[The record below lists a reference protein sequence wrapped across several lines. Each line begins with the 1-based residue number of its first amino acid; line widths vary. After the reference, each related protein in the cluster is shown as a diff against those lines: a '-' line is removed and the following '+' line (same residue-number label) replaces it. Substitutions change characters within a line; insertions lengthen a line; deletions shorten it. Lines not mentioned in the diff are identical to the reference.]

1 MGTKPNLKML
11 EFGKRCK
18 SIIDKHESATKPVKI
33 QTQGCEVCGSYLV
46 KTDWAPTCN
55 ECGSVHIDN
64 HYLKFEN
71 DDCTKPKKMLYS
83 REGHLF
89 GKITKR
95 HTIALDNKN
104 KTRLKYLF
112 EKTINIYN
120 EIKGDRKN
128 FLNYEF
134 ILMKLFEYMN
144 LPYTGFKKLKS
155 QITIE
160 DHNKFWNIIVERL

>member
-1 MGTKPNLKML
+1 MSKPNLKML
-11 EFGKRCK
+11 EFGERCK
-18 SIIDKHESATKPVKI
+18 KIIDDKKPVKT
-33 QTQGCEVCGSYLV
+33 QSQGCELCGGYLI
-46 KTDWAPTCN
+46 KSDWCPTCEN
-55 ECGSVHIDN
+55 CGSVHIDYQ
-64 HYLKFEN
+64 YLKFEN
-71 DDCTKPKKMLYS
+71 DDYKKPKKMLYS

-95 HTIALDNKN
+95 YTIALDNKN

-155 QITIE
+155 KKTID
-160 DHNKFWNIIVERL
+160 DHNTFWDNIVERL